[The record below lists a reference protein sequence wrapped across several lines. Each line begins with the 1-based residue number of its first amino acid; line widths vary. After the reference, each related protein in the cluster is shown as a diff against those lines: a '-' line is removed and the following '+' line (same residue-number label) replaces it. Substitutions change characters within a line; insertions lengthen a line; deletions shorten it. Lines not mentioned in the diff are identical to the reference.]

1 MGPKRSLIEW
11 SQLPEAGM
19 TKDEVRRAMRLD
31 KLTEVRWQ
39 QRAAVVS

>member
-11 SQLPEAGM
+11 PQLREAGM
-19 TKDEVRRAMRLD
+19 TKDEVRHAMRLD
-31 KLTEVRWQ
+31 QLTGVRWQ